1 MRPIVSFSN
10 WLAPQS
16 SPSQKLLSMLPSK
29 KNIETN
35 NQRDLTAGYIRKI
48 VLLFCAWSVGCQRC
62 DFCFSRALC
71 LSRFSSLPH
80 RVLHPSSHLQYYTL
94 SLLQVSQT
102 IVRGTY
108 LQRHFQKSIFCNFL
122 PHERILSLEVLRFLD
137 FAVEPKSEP
146 EIPFFF
152 HCSPGTL

>member
-1 MRPIVSFSN
+1 MHPIVSFSN

-16 SPSQKLLSMLPSK
+16 PPSHKLLSMLPSL
-29 KNIETN
+29 KNIFQKI
-35 NQRDLTAGYIRKI
+35 QRDLTAGYIRKI

-80 RVLHPSSHLQYYTL
+80 RVLHPSRHLQYYAL

-102 IVRGTY
+102 IGRGTY

-122 PHERILSLEVLRFLD
+122 PHERILSLKVLRFLVS
-137 FAVEPKSEP
+137 AMEPKSLP
-146 EIPFFF
+146 EF
-152 HCSPGTL
+152 L